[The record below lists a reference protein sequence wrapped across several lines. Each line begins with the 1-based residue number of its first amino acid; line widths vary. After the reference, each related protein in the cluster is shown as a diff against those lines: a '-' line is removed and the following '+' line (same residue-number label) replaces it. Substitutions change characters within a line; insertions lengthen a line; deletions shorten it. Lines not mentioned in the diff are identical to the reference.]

1 MMLGMKEIIK
11 IYNEQ
16 HKNDAD
22 FIPVELLTSDVTHK
36 NSEGQLLSS
45 LDSDLSTKQSSD
57 W

>member
-57 W
+57 